1 MDNID
6 LQILSILKDNARMK
20 ASAIANVVNLSV
32 SAVTERIKKLET
44 SGIIEKYTLMVDQK
58 KIGNDV
64 SAVIEVAIEHP
75 RYIDSFINLVTSI
88 PNIISCYCVT
98 GDYDFILKVIID
110 SSEGLEHVANTYAV
124 ANRKSCKGKIVL
136 LVDDI
141 LTTGATGDAC
151 AKKLLSAGAAQVFFL
166 SAASAAEKKN

>member
-110 SSEGLEHVANTYAV
+110 SSEGLEQIYRMVKGFEGVKETKTYIILK
-124 ANRKSCKGKIVL
+124 NIKNEITL
-136 LVDDI
+136 LPEN
-141 LTTGATGDAC
+141 A
-151 AKKLLSAGAAQVFFL
+151 
-166 SAASAAEKKN
+166 

>member
-6 LQILSILKDNARMK
+6 LQILGILKDNARMK
-20 ASAIANVVNLSV
+20 ASAIASIVNLSV
-32 SAVTERIKKLET
+32 SAVTERIRKLEA
-44 SGIIEKYTLMVDQK
+44 SGVIEKYTLMVNQK

-75 RYIDSFINLVTSI
+75 RYIDSFISLVEAI

-110 SSEGLEHVANTYAV
+110 SSEGLEQIYRIVKGFEGVKETKTYV
-124 ANRKSCKGKIVL
+124 ILKNIKSEITL
-136 LVDDI
+136 LPDE
-141 LTTGATGDAC
+141 
-151 AKKLLSAGAAQVFFL
+151 
-166 SAASAAEKKN
+166 AE